1 VIESIFRTVS
11 GRASQRMFGAALMAT
26 LFLGAAVGA
35 LSLHDGGKLVS
46 RTTRWLNGR
55 SGFEQGLATATVL
68 VGVTAAGLIVLAM
81 VPPVLRLLEG
91 YWPAW
96 LEPLRARLVRR
107 ITDAAVRDAGKM
119 QKLER
124 DRRTDSRLD
133 RRLRRLPSVAERY
146 MPTRLGNLMRT
157 AQTRPIDKYGLDPV
171 AIWPHLFLVMPEA
184 TQKELAAAANALERA
199 VMAVFWC
206 SLFVVLT
213 PWVWWVGPLGIAGAV
228 LLQRTIVH
236 GAART
241 HAELIEAA
249 IDLHRLDLY
258 RKLSWPL
265 PANPAEER
273 ELGEQLVSYLR
284 YGSDSSEPAFTS
296 EKP

>member
-1 VIESIFRTVS
+1 MIESIFRTVS
-11 GRASQRMFGAALMAT
+11 GRASQRVFGAALLAT
-26 LFLGAAVGA
+26 VFLGAAVGA
-35 LSLHDGGKLVS
+35 WSIHDGGDLLARS
-46 RTTRWLNGR
+46 RRWLNER
-55 SGFEQGLATATVL
+55 SGFEQGLATAAVL
-68 VGVTAAGLIVLAM
+68 VGVTLVGLIILAM

-91 YWPAW
+91 YWPTW
-96 LEPLRARLVRR
+96 LEPVRARLVRR
-107 ITDAAVRDAGKM
+107 ITDAADRDAGEM
-119 QKLER
+119 QELER
-124 DRRTDSRLD
+124 EHRTDSRLD
-133 RRLRRLPSVAERY
+133 RRLRQLPSVAERY
-146 MPTRLGNLMRT
+146 LPTILGNLVRA

-171 AIWPHLFLVMPEA
+171 AIWPHLFLVMPET
-184 TQKELAAAANALERA
+184 TQKEITAAVNALERA

-206 SLFVVLT
+206 LLFVVLS
-213 PWVWWVGPLGIAGAV
+213 PWVWWAGPLGIAGAA

-249 IDLHRLDLY
+249 IDLYRLDLY

-284 YGSDSSEPAFTS
+284 YGSDGTEPAFTS
-296 EKP
+296 DKP